1 MSKKICSH
9 LASRIGHWPQEAA
22 LSKATMVE
30 AQAEA
35 RSDALY
41 DIPAGEFELMCRGVE
56 ERLHMIG
63 LKSHEVTLLMD
74 RFVSQLTLKEIAE
87 KHGYISPSAAQY
99 LISLTLK
106 TCRNAEGVIRQ
117 ALKGSV
123 A

>member
-1 MSKKICSH
+1 
-9 LASRIGHWPQEAA
+9 
-22 LSKATMVE
+22 MVR

-35 RSDALY
+35 RDSAIN
-41 DIPAGEFELMCRGVE
+41 DIPAAEFELMCRGIE
-56 ERLHMIG
+56 ERLHMVG
-63 LKSHEVTLLMD
+63 LQSHQVTLLMD